1 MEWKPVDIVLT
12 ILILPL
18 LMGIALVMG
27 LYWMVYFPIWWIKRA
42 VKTKKRWLKWRD
54 TPII

>member
-1 MEWKPVDIVLT
+1 MELKPVDIVLT

-18 LMGIALVMG
+18 LMGVALVMG
-27 LYWMVYFPIWWIKRA
+27 LYWMVYFPIWWLKRL

-54 TPII
+54 IDVV